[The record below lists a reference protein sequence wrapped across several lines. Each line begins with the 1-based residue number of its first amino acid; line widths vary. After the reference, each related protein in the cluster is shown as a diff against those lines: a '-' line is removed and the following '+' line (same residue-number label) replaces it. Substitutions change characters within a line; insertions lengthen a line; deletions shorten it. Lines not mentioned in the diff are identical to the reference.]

1 MTTFNSYQ
9 DDVVPAVVPC
19 TTSAN
24 SYQAVASPVAL
35 QVPGPPPS
43 SCRMWTR
50 IALAIIGEIVG
61 VAGGV
66 AFILKFVNYDAG
78 AWALVSAVFAGV
90 TLYVHIQYMRE
101 FWKTW
106 VYRLRYLML
115 TGCFVMTA
123 GLCGF
128 VAYLTLAIYQ
138 GHEFSVY
145 GQNYY
150 IVIVWCF
157 MTFKWGAALFY
168 YSRSY
173 RNLYA
178 DEYKL
183 PYQKL

>member
-1 MTTFNSYQ
+1 MAMTNLGSYTR
-9 DDVVPAVVPC
+9 AVEPSPC
-19 TTSAN
+19 S
-24 SYQAVASPVAL
+24 VKVRVAL
-35 QVPGPPPS
+35 AVTGVLVG
-43 SCRMWTR
+43 
-50 IALAIIGEIVG
+50 IAVFPAFG
-61 VAGGV
+61 V
-66 AFILKFVNYDAG
+66 KFHNWDAA
-78 AWALVSAVFAGV
+78 AWGLVSAVFAGV